1 MTKVE
6 TAEEQDGDFQRRIAL
21 LKQQQASFA
30 SWLVTQLTGLA
41 LARQATVEPATFKLY
56 VSKLARYDK
65 RDIAVGID
73 TLSNT
78 SRNEGETAFPDLP
91 TIRRAIESASSHR
104 KSREHRNAERERY
117 ETERRD
123 RTEHPERYVAFADI
137 IAEVMKRRGVD
148 LRSNK

>member
-1 MTKVE
+1 M
-6 TAEEQDGDFQRRIAL
+6 
-21 LKQQQASFA
+21 S
-30 SWLVTQLTGLA
+30 
-41 LARQATVEPATFKLY
+41 
-56 VSKLARYDK
+56 K
-65 RDIAVGID
+65 RDIAMGID

-78 SRNEGETAFPDLP
+78 LRNEGETAFPDLP
-91 TIRRAIESASSHR
+91 TIRRAIESASAHR

-123 RTEHPERYVAFADI
+123 RTEHPERYVALAEI